1 MRARVTPPRARGF
14 IDRMM
19 EPGALAQ
26 QLETLGW
33 SAERH
38 DDRTFRCVHETEA
51 GELVVFV
58 RLDENW
64 LIASVVPFL
73 RTRGDNSFELSR
85 WLLRMNRDMYQT
97 KFAYDEDGDVV
108 LTVEL
113 PTESLDPS
121 EIRTALSD
129 LVEHATKHRRTLR
142 EAST

>member
-1 MRARVTPPRARGF
+1 M
-14 IDRMM
+14 
-19 EPGALAQ
+19 
-26 QLETLGW
+26 
-33 SAERH
+33 H
-38 DDRTFRCVHETEA
+38 DTSE

-58 RLDENW
+58 RLDQNW

-113 PTESLDPS
+113 PTESLDAS

-129 LVEHATKHRRTLR
+129 LLQHAIRHRRTLR
-142 EAST
+142 EASA

>member
-1 MRARVTPPRARGF
+1 
-14 IDRMM
+14 MM
-19 EPGALAQ
+19 EPQALARE
-26 QLETLGW
+26 LETLGW
-33 SAERH
+33 NAERH
-38 DDRTFRCVHETEA
+38 DERTFRCVHDTTE

-58 RLDENW
+58 RLDDNW

-73 RTRGDNSFELSR
+73 RTRGDNSFELAR

-129 LVEHATKHRRTLR
+129 LVAHATRHRATLR
-142 EAST
+142 EASA